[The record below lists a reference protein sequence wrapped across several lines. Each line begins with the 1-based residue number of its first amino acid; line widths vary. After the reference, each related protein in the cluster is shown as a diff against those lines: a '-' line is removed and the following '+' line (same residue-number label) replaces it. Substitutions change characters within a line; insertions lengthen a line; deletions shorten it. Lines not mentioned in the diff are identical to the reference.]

1 MICVG
6 DTRLEQPEGTREL
19 REGKVIFVHPSG
31 RWYTVEFSFPG
42 MNKVRSYREC
52 FFASLKPRIG
62 VNKDKMRD
70 TRRN

>member
-31 RWYTVEFSFPG
+31 RWYTVEFSFPFA
-42 MNKVRSYREC
+42 NKVRTYREC

-62 VNKDKMRD
+62 VIRDK
-70 TRRN
+70 NA